1 MKEAAGVELYIERC
15 AIETYLEEIG
25 FFREGS
31 ILSYFV
37 ALAGYFSTET
47 GISCVDLHFLLW
59 RKRSKM
65 PLENFFETSPS

>member
-47 GISCVDLHFLLW
+47 GISCVDLHFLLYFVIFYNY
-59 RKRSKM
+59 
-65 PLENFFETSPS
+65 LNFFVFSPS